1 MKRGGQMAIAAI
13 LKGVIIG
20 VASIVPGVSGS
31 VFAVIVGVYDDMIF
45 AISDLRKAFKKS
57 ALFLL
62 PILSG
67 ILVGILLAANPILE
81 VCNRFPLYSYCFF
94 VGIMLASLPTPIAK
108 IKALGKINIKETAI
122 AFLCFLLVVALRL
135 AVTLSGAGNLVSIP
149 RISGLVDILALFL
162 CGFISVGVMA
172 LPGVSGSVTLM
183 VLGFYGT
190 IYKAAGSPM
199 RLMKAIIE
207 GDKNSISAAFDGTLL
222 LIPFLIGGAL
232 GFFAVSKLISTAINK
247 KPKSVYAA
255 VIGFVLGSC
264 LTLVFDGVLPAA
276 NAFSGGGFIMWLLI
290 LAFTL
295 SGGLLTLA
303 F

>member
-94 VGIMLASLPTPIAK
+94 IGIMLASLPTPIAK
-108 IKALGKINIKETAI
+108 IKALGKINIK
-122 AFLCFLLVVALRL
+122 
-135 AVTLSGAGNLVSIP
+135 
-149 RISGLVDILALFL
+149 DLFH
-162 CGFISVGVMA
+162 
-172 LPGVSGSVTLM
+172 
-183 VLGFYGT
+183 
-190 IYKAAGSPM
+190 
-199 RLMKAIIE
+199 
-207 GDKNSISAAFDGTLL
+207 DKL
-222 LIPFLIGGAL
+222 
-232 GFFAVSKLISTAINK
+232 KLIFPIRTGKRIK
-247 KPKSVYAA
+247 R
-255 VIGFVLGSC
+255 
-264 LTLVFDGVLPAA
+264 
-276 NAFSGGGFIMWLLI
+276 
-290 LAFTL
+290 
-295 SGGLLTLA
+295 
-303 F
+303 